1 MLPLVSLGFF
11 GPWVSVVGGFCRF
24 FFAFASFFCF
34 GILFVYFLYAYGRL
48 MLFYDIPL
56 ITYPKKK
63 KIVTFGFIYYKK
75 SCSCS

>member
-63 KIVTFGFIYYKK
+63 KNCYLWIYLL
-75 SCSCS
+75 